1 MKKNLIF
8 SRIQLYVRGILP
20 NFVTKVVQLKKLL
33 LECRCLLLSNNNKTI
48 HKVSSTIKRLNADQE
63 RVTKK
68 LIKSM
73 ESQINVS
80 NFFVFEINQVIDP
93 WGYSSTDSLFQGL
106 LSNYFLG
113 LKGCF
118 LLNIYKS
125 FIFFS
130 PLLTT
135 L

>member
-80 NFFVFEINQVIDP
+80 NFFVFEINQVIP
-93 WGYSSTDSLFQGL
+93 
-106 LSNYFLG
+106 LG
-113 LKGCF
+113 
-118 LLNIYKS
+118 I
-125 FIFFS
+125 FIN
-130 PLLTT
+130 
-135 L
+135 